1 MYINS
6 AYLNSVP
13 GERINTEQ
21 ALVNT
26 EQPLLVT
33 ACGTYRLKHQP
44 LLYTYR
50 PNGRSDY
57 QILYVASGKTHFFF
71 DGVQQ
76 IIPAGNIVVFRPD
89 EPQLYKYF
97 GEDQPEVYWVHFTG
111 FEAEKYLRD
120 YNLWDTRVISVTPSS
135 NWKRLF
141 RHMIQELQLRKD
153 LYPELLVNYLKEL
166 ILLLH
171 RQVLESNLTSKKS
184 NPTIEQ
190 AIRFF
195 NENYAADIQMNEY
208 AKEHHLSISW
218 FTRCFKQYTGLP
230 PTQYLLSLRIQ
241 NAQSLL
247 ENSTYNISEIASMV
261 GFHDPLYFSRL
272 FKKQVG
278 VSPEHYRSQIMN

>member
-1 MYINS
+1 
-6 AYLNSVP
+6 
-13 GERINTEQ
+13 
-21 ALVNT
+21 
-26 EQPLLVT
+26 
-33 ACGTYRLKHQP
+33 
-44 LLYTYR
+44 
-50 PNGRSDY
+50 
-57 QILYVASGKTHFFF
+57 
-71 DGVQQ
+71 
-76 IIPAGNIVVFRPD
+76 
-89 EPQLYKYF
+89 
-97 GEDQPEVYWVHFTG
+97 
-111 FEAEKYLRD
+111 
-120 YNLWDTRVISVTPSS
+120 
-135 NWKRLF
+135 
-141 RHMIQELQLRKD
+141 MIQELQLRKD